1 MVTAGARA
9 SNSVLST
16 AVGMLLAAGFL
27 GAAAVA
33 PATAQISRPEP
44 EYTGSDRIEEWSG
57 RRILVVTPHPDDE
70 TFTSGG
76 TLALL
81 AAKGN
86 DIQVVIYTTDN
97 AGSRDP
103 EMTKDRLKGIRRA
116 EEEEACRILGIPK
129 ENIHWLGHDDGMLEY
144 VDRRE
149 LTRQVAREIRRF
161 KPHALFSVD
170 PGSPFEQYH
179 KSDHR
184 SGAIT
189 TVDAIRA
196 ARWRLYFPELEAEG
210 FEAWNVPLA
219 FFYYSP
225 NPNYAVDITDVAEK
239 KARASAAHISQF
251 GALVDHYDPGI
262 VDEQRKEWAARL
274 LARVERDGDGRVV
287 ERFRRSEA
295 Y

>member
-1 MVTAGARA
+1 MLRAGLSAT
-9 SNSVLST
+9 NQVLPAAAGT
-16 AVGMLLAAGFL
+16 FLTVCLGVGLAA
-27 GAAAVA
+27 A
-33 PATAQISRPEP
+33 PTDAQIFRPEP

-57 RRILVVTPHPDDE
+57 RRVLVVTPHPDDE

-81 AAKGN
+81 AANEN

-103 EMTKDRLKGIRRA
+103 EMTKDRLKAIRRA

-170 PGSPFEQYH
+170 PGSPYEQYH

-184 SGAIT
+184 SGAII

-210 FEAWNVPLA
+210 FEAWSVPLV
-219 FFYYSP
+219 FFYYSA
-225 NPNYAVDITDVAEK
+225 NPNYTVDITDTAEK
-239 KARASAAHISQF
+239 KAHAAAAHISQF
-251 GALVDHYDPGI
+251 GSMVDRYDPSI
-262 VDEQRKEWAARL
+262 VDEQRKEWAPRL
-274 LARVERDGDGRVV
+274 LQRAERENGRVV
-287 ERFRRSEA
+287 ERFRRSEG

>member
-1 MVTAGARA
+1 MGMAGASGSKSA
-9 SNSVLST
+9 FPV
-16 AVGMLLAAGFL
+16 AAGVFFAVL
-27 GAAAVA
+27 GVSAMA
-33 PATAQISRPEP
+33 PAEAQVSRPER
-44 EYTGSDRIEEWSG
+44 EYTGADRIEEWSG
-57 RRILVVTPHPDDE
+57 RRVLVVTPHPDDE

-76 TLALL
+76 TLAIL
-81 AAKGN
+81 AANGN
-86 DIQVVIYTTDN
+86 DIRVVVYTTDN

-103 EMTKDRLKGIRRA
+103 EMTKDRLKAIRRA

-129 ENIHWLGHDDGMLEY
+129 ENIVWLGHDDGMLEY
-144 VDRRE
+144 VDRRD

-161 KPHALFSVD
+161 KPDALFSVD
-170 PGSPFEQYH
+170 PGSPYEQYH

-184 SGAIT
+184 SGAII

-210 FEAWNVPLA
+210 FEAWSVPLV
-219 FFYYSP
+219 FFYYSA
-225 NPNYAVDITDVAEK
+225 NPNYAVDITEVAEK

-251 GALVDHYDPGI
+251 GSMVDRYDPDA

-274 LARVERDGDGRVV
+274 LARAERENGRVL
-287 ERFRRSEA
+287 ERFRRSTA